1 MSYSL
6 CSIPPYDWPNDG
18 SVDVIWGGE
27 QVSVVIVPW
36 MLMLFWQMGV
46 EFNGKI
52 MLKYSREVK

>member
-1 MSYSL
+1 M
-6 CSIPPYDWPNDG
+6 CAIPPYNWPNDG

-36 MLMLFWQMGV
+36 MLMLFWEMGV

-52 MLKYSREVK
+52 MLKYSREVE